1 MAGPLELHVVSCP
14 DPEFAGHQQWCPA
27 FVYSSIT

>member
-14 DPEFAGHQQWCPA
+14 DFESCGAPA
-27 FVYSSIT
+27 MVSRVRL